1 MQASITE
8 RSDTGACTLY
18 LSSMSLKNVTCLG
31 GRMKRWPNSCFLWMT
46 TKRREIVEV
55 YRHDA
60 DVASFFRLHRML
72 DQFVILSKSV

>member
-1 MQASITE
+1 MQDSIAE
-8 RSDTGACTLY
+8 RSDTGAYTLY
-18 LSSMSLKNVTCLG
+18 LFSMSLKNVTCLG

-55 YRHDA
+55 YRH
-60 DVASFFRLHRML
+60 VAGDTSFFRIHRML

>member
-1 MQASITE
+1 MQASIAE
-8 RSDTGACTLY
+8 RSNTGTCTLY
-18 LSSMSLKNVTCLG
+18 LFSMSLKNVTCLG

-55 YRHDA
+55 NRHNA

>member
-1 MQASITE
+1 MYTILIQHVAKE
-8 RSDTGACTLY
+8 CDMPWWEDETLAEFM
-18 LSSMSLKNVTCLG
+18 LSM
-31 GRMKRWPNSCFLWMT
+31 MT

-55 YRHDA
+55 NRHNA